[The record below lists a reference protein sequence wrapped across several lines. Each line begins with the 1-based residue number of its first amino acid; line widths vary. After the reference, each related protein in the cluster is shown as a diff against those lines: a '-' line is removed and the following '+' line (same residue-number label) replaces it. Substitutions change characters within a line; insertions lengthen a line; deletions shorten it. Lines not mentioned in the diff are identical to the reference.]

1 MSERLTGVE
10 MEDADVAAAEPRVQ
24 QPPTVVERV
33 ARDVVGVGDVIAAAA
48 RLLRQRDRLHLA
60 NDAASTHD
68 GPAVVAG
75 RHQLTGGQQV
85 QRVDTAAGVTWT
97 ERQRVY

>member
-33 ARDVVGVGDVIAAAA
+33 ARDVGVGDVIV
-48 RLLRQRDRLHLA
+48 
-60 NDAASTHD
+60 ST
-68 GPAVVAG
+68 
-75 RHQLTGGQQV
+75 
-85 QRVDTAAGVTWT
+85 
-97 ERQRVY
+97 